1 MKKFLCMLL
10 AAALL
15 LLSVGA
21 VAEEEKVLNIFT
33 WEGYIDEETLAD
45 FTAETGIK
53 INWSGISSN
62 EEQLVKLKK
71 RVWILGIS
79 LFFSVALVI
88 ALAHPA
94 ANYFIRKYHLRPGQN
109 YSTITPSTAAAEPE
123 ETTVVTELT
132 EATEDPL
139 AGFAD

>member
-1 MKKFLCMLL
+1 MVCMKCGSKLETEQAFCQDCLL
-10 AAALL
+10 EMEKYP
-15 LLSVGA
+15 VKPGTA
-21 VAEEEKVLNIFT
+21 VHLPIRKEAPPVRKTVTHRRRTVNP
-33 WEGYIDEETLAD
+33 
-45 FTAETGIK
+45 
-53 INWSGISSN
+53 

-94 ANYFIRKYHLRPGQN
+94 AHYFIRKYHLRPGQN
-109 YSTITPSTAAAEPE
+109 YSTIVPSTAAA
-123 ETTVVTELT
+123 VVTEASET
-132 EATEDPL
+132 IDATEDPL